1 LFKPQFS
8 LCQAMPELNP
18 GPGFLAAQLDGFVN
32 APKSSR
38 VMLEVNVEALPA
50 AQTVTGIVESS
61 RGNTLMLER
70 ETAERRRTVSDMRA
84 NGTRL
89 GT

>member
-18 GPGFLAAQLDGFVN
+18 GPGFLAAQLDGFVH

-50 AQTVTGIVESS
+50 AQTV
-61 RGNTLMLER
+61 
-70 ETAERRRTVSDMRA
+70 RRQNAGVIEQKLAKDRKGGD
-84 NGTRL
+84 L
-89 GT
+89 